1 MKLKLTATTIATQCL
16 PTDAERTYYWDNSGS
31 GFGVEVSRAS
41 GRKVVVVRKRH
52 GGKLVKR
59 SIGALGEPWGKDG
72 HVLTYEIAKREV
84 AKELGKIVSGEPSAK
99 KHAATEGPTLRT
111 ALETHVRAMR
121 NDGCAARS
129 IETIESEIPRLMA
142 EFMERPIVEIKRSTL
157 RELHDRIVDEG
168 KPFLARRIKAQ
179 VSAVWNTLEGASD
192 EGLGQPNPASG
203 WKGAA
208 YTPSRER
215 ISSDDLPGWYA
226 KVQGLSPV
234 RRHLQLF
241 CLFTGMRSEAAR
253 SVRWEHVNLSKKTI
267 RIGDAEVPAHA
278 LYVAK
283 PKGGESRAF
292 VLPLPKTL
300 IEILI
305 ERQRGNKD
313 LFGPYGGDDGYAF
326 PCVSRSAPFHVK
338 PLSEPKEFRFDEV
351 GRRVSHLPGLHTLR
365 RTYLSVATE
374 AGVTELD
381 RHVLANH
388 AYGRANVNATYVAQ
402 HFDHLAGEQAK
413 IEAAL
418 WQRIKGEQKRAKRG
432 KAAA

>member
-16 PTDAERTYYWDNSGS
+16 PTDADRTYYWDNSGS
-31 GFGVEVSRAS
+31 GFGVEVSRAT
-41 GRKVVVVRKRH
+41 GRKVIVVRKRH
-52 GGKLVKR
+52 EGKLVKR

-72 HVLTYEIAKREV
+72 HVLTYEIAKREA
-84 AKELGKIVSGEPSAK
+84 AKLLGTIASGEAPKTKVNAG
-99 KHAATEGPTLRT
+99 GPTLRA
-111 ALETHVRAMR
+111 ALEMHVRAMR
-121 NDGCAARS
+121 NSECAERS
-129 IETIESEIPRLMA
+129 IETIESELPRLLGDYMD
-142 EFMERPIVEIKRSTL
+142 RPIVDIKRSTL
-157 RELHDRIVDEG
+157 RELHDRLVDEG

-215 ISSDDLPGWYA
+215 ISTEDLPVWYA

-234 RRHLQLF
+234 RRHLQMF

-253 SVRWEHVNLSKKTI
+253 CVRWEHANLTNKPI
-267 RIGDAEVPAHA
+267 RIAGIEVPPRA

-292 VLPLPKTL
+292 VLPLPKTVVEML
-300 IEILI
+300 LD
-305 ERQRGNKD
+305 RQRGNLD
-313 LFGPYGGDDGYAF
+313 LFGPYGGDAGYAF

-338 PLSEPKEFRFDEV
+338 PLSEPKEFRFDDV
-351 GRRVSHLPGLHTLR
+351 GKRVHFLPGLHTLR
-365 RTYLSVATE
+365 RTYLSVAAE

-388 AYGRANVNATYVAQ
+388 SYGRANVNATYVAQ
-402 HFDHLAGEQAK
+402 HFDHLAREQAK

-418 WQRIKGEQKRAKRG
+418 WQRLNGKSSKRG
-432 KAAA
+432 KRSRA